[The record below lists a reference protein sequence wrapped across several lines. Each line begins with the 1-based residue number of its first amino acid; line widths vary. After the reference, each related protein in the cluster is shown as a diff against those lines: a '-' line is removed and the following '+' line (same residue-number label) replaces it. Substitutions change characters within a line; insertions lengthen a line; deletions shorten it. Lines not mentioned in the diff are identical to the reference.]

1 MGRPNYVCPVCTEH
15 FTRKY
20 SAKRHNSNI
29 HNGSAEIVPFMEYM
43 AGRSSGRFEASHPA
57 RYRKE
62 RELQGIGSY
71 QNNIESR
78 IVADLGSSFR
88 PENLQRSLP
97 PYTSSYAMTL
107 VQQTQ
112 KMEELIK
119 LVERHNTP
127 QTAHKIIEYTKMRLR
142 EGDDG
147 FLNDKLKRLR
157 MLDEMSKRA

>member
-1 MGRPNYVCPVCTEH
+1 MLKSFLLWSIWRGGVQVGLRQ
-15 FTRKY
+15 
-20 SAKRHNSNI
+20 AI
-29 HNGSAEIVPFMEYM
+29 QQGIV
-43 AGRSSGRFEASHPA
+43 R
-57 RYRKE
+57 
-62 RELQGIGSY
+62 RELQGIGKY

-147 FLNDKLKRLR
+147 FLNDKLKA
-157 MLDEMSKRA
+157 SFIC